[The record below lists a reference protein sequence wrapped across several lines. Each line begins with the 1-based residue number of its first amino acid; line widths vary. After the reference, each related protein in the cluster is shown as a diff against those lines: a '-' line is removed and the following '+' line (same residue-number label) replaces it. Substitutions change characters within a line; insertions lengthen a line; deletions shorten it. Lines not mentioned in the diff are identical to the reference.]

1 MEVIQ
6 STGNKVIQKDGF
18 NEQKKLKIRLAL
30 EEIVRKQQSTYQ
42 SPASEGKLNY
52 IKFVSDKEN
61 KVLSFTGDFEKE
73 EVLQRDYDTGLDIP
87 DKYTT
92 RYYFEC
98 YDITTPNSD
107 TSDAPWIWE
116 RGPRDARTILH
127 YLDKGF
133 KTLEVV
139 RNGQPGSKTTI
150 YLINPPLDQVVM
162 RDSPR

>member
-1 MEVIQ
+1 MITSQ
-6 STGNKVIQKDGF
+6 STSNNVIQKDGF
-18 NEQKKLKIRLAL
+18 DEQKKLKIRSAL
-30 EEIVRKQQSTYQ
+30 EEIVRTQQSTNQ
-42 SPASEGKLNY
+42 SPVSEGKPNY
-52 IKFVSDKEN
+52 IKFVSDKES

-73 EVLQRDYDTGLDIP
+73 DVPQREYDTGQEIP
-87 DKYTT
+87 DRYTT

-107 TSDAPWIWE
+107 ISGAPWIWE

-139 RNGQPGSKTTI
+139 RNGVPGSKTTT
-150 YLINPPLDQVVM
+150 YLINPPLD
-162 RDSPR
+162 